1 MRIGELAALSGMKV
15 VTIRYYEAARL
26 IAAPRRSSSGYRNFR
41 PEHLQRLTFLRRC
54 RELGFSIKEIRE
66 LLSLTENP
74 RQPCASVTT
83 IAARHLEDVRNK
95 LDDLKRLEQALDGL
109 VASCRTGRVG
119 DCKILQAL
127 ATVPAPSPPQLSL
140 SRSAD

>member
-15 VTIRYYEAARL
+15 VTIRYYEASGL
-26 IAAPRRSSSGYRNFR
+26 IAAPGRSRSGYRMYR

-74 RQPCASVTT
+74 RQSCASVTT
-83 IAARHLEDVRNK
+83 IAARHLEDVRSK
-95 LDDLKRLEQALDGL
+95 LDDLQRLQQALDGL
-109 VASCRTGRVG
+109 VASCRTGHVG

-127 ATVPAPSPPQLSL
+127 ATVPPSSG
-140 SRSAD
+140 AAY

>member
-15 VTIRYYEAARL
+15 VTIRYYETTGL
-26 IAAPRRSSSGYRNFR
+26 IAAPSRSRSGYRMYR

-74 RQPCASVTT
+74 RQSCASVTT
-83 IAARHLEDVRNK
+83 IAARHLEDVRSK
-95 LDDLKRLEQALDGL
+95 LDDLQRLQQALDGL
-109 VASCRTGRVG
+109 VASCGTGRVG
-119 DCKILQAL
+119 DCKILHAL
-127 ATVPAPSPPQLSL
+127 ATMPA
-140 SRSAD
+140 

>member
-15 VTIRYYEAARL
+15 VTIRYYEATGL
-26 IAAPRRSSSGYRNFR
+26 VAAPSRSRSGYRMYR

-74 RQPCASVTT
+74 RQSCASVATL
-83 IAARHLEDVRNK
+83 AARHLEYVRSK
-95 LDDLKRLEQALDGL
+95 LDDLQRLQQALDGL
-109 VASCRTGRVG
+109 VASCRTGRVR

-127 ATVPAPSPPQLSL
+127 ATMPHSSGNTY
-140 SRSAD
+140 

>member
-15 VTIRYYEAARL
+15 VTIRYYEATGL
-26 IAAPRRSSSGYRNFR
+26 IEAPSRSRSGYRMYR

-74 RQPCASVTT
+74 SLSCTSVTR
-83 IAARHLEDVRNK
+83 IAARHLEEVRTK
-95 LDDLKRLEQALDGL
+95 LVDLQRLQQALDEL
-109 VASCRTGRVG
+109 VATCRTGRVR
-119 DCKILQAL
+119 DCKILHAL
-127 ATVPAPSPPQLSL
+127 ATVPQSSGNTY
-140 SRSAD
+140 